1 MNYDNSYLKAKLE
14 IPEDG
19 TFAQVRPM
27 PLKRQSRLIVELSL
41 YFLSLFFVLPL
52 LSGHRGQP

>member
-1 MNYDNSYLKAKLE
+1 MNSYLKAKLE

>member
-1 MNYDNSYLKAKLE
+1 MSLNWKGRSQNLNYNSYLKAKLK

-27 PLKRQSRLIVELSL
+27 PFKRQSPFMKRSIVELSL
-41 YFLSLFFVLPL
+41 DFL
-52 LSGHRGQP
+52 